1 MKKKTWIGLCLTA
14 ALCLPL
20 VGCAGDKTGEDIT
33 PGTTTNPTAQTTPTT
48 TPTATPDPTDDVLGG
63 DADRG
68 ETNTDA
74 ANGGNNV
81 SGTPVGDD
89 VGTQRSV
96 TRGAT
101 NNIGTGRTDD
111 SALERMGDGIK
122 DTLDDMGNGARRMA
136 QDAKR
141 TME

>member
-20 VGCAGDKTGEDIT
+20 VGCAGNKTGEDIT
-33 PGTTTNPTAQTTPTT
+33 PGTTTDPTAQTTPTT
-48 TPTATPDPTDDVLGG
+48 TPTVTPDGTDNGIG
-63 DADRG
+63 DNADRG

-81 SGTPVGDD
+81 SGTPVGDENA
-89 VGTQRSV
+89 R
-96 TRGAT
+96 
-101 NNIGTGRTDD
+101 IGTSYAAGRTTD
-111 SALERMGDGIK
+111 SAMERIGDGVK
-122 DTLDDMGNGARRMA
+122 DTLDDLGNGARNMA

-141 TME
+141 AMQ